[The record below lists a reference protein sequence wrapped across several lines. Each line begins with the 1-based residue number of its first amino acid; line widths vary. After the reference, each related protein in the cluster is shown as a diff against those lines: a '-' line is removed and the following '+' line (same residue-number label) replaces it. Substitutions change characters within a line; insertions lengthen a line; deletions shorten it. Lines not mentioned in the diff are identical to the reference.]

1 MKAMKKSL
9 SIVLALVMVLS
20 VIVVAPVVAD
30 AGSGSWVQMFNVYGT
45 LYDYGDCAYRQ
56 FTLSK
61 KTDVEFVMGSYY
73 SEGYYRF
80 NIENEYGTIV
90 YERSGY
96 IDYYD
101 DDHEYYTTLAA
112 GTYYVN
118 IYNNDDTYDESLV
131 YDFYAYRFN
140 SIPTNPTSLKLN
152 KKKIT
157 LSKNGTYTLKATYKP
172 SEVSSS
178 LKFTTSN
185 KKVASISYSG
195 KYCYVTAKA
204 LGKATITAKMGNK
217 KAKCTVTVNKC
228 WLEIGKGKSKSL
240 TSYVKKVSGY
250 KKAKWSSSKK
260 KFVTVSKKGKI
271 KGKKH
276 GNSKITAKIKG
287 KKYYLTVYSY
297 DKKVIKKK
305 TIANVK
311 DRLYVPSSFKLGTV
325 RYPHFYSCKIYY
337 SAKNLYGSR
346 VYSATTGFYD
356 KGKFYAYDNF

>member
-1 MKAMKKSL
+1 
-9 SIVLALVMVLS
+9 MVLS
-20 VIVVAPVVAD
+20 VFVVAPVVAD
-30 AGSGSWVQMFNVYGT
+30 AGSGKWEQMFNMYGT
-45 LYDYGDCAYRQ
+45 LYDYGDSTYRQ
-56 FTLSK
+56 FTLSS
-61 KTDVEFVMGSYY
+61 KTDVKFVMGYEY
-73 SEGYYRF
+73 SDGYYRF
-80 NIENEYGTIV
+80 TIENEYGSIV
-90 YERSGY
+90 YERSDY
-96 IDYYD
+96 IDYDY
-101 DDHEYYTTLAA
+101 DHEYYTTLPA

-118 IYNNDDTYDESLV
+118 IYNDDSNYENYMK
-131 YDFYAYRFN
+131 YDFYVYRFK
-140 SIPTNPTSLKLN
+140 SIPKNPTSLKLN

-157 LSKNGTYTLKATYKP
+157 LSRYGTYTLKATYKP

-228 WLEIGKGKSKSL
+228 WLEVGKGKSKSL

-287 KKYYLTVYSY
+287 TKYYLTVYSY

-305 TIANVK
+305 TLACIK
-311 DRLYVPSSFKLGTV
+311 ERLYVPSSFKVGTV
-325 RYPHFYSCKIYY
+325 KYPHFYSCKVYY
-337 SAKNLYGSR
+337 SAKTRYGDR

-356 KGKFYAYDNF
+356 KGKFYYYDNF

>member
-1 MKAMKKSL
+1 
-9 SIVLALVMVLS
+9 MVLS
-20 VIVVAPVVAD
+20 VFVVAPVVAD
-30 AGSGSWVQMFNVYGT
+30 AGSGTWVQMFNKYGT
-45 LYDYGDCAYRQ
+45 LYDYNDYAYES

-61 KTDVEFVMGSYY
+61 KTDVAFVMGSYY

-80 NIENEYGTIV
+80 TIENDYGTIV
-90 YERSGY
+90 YERSNY
-96 IDYYD
+96 IDDYED
-101 DDHEYYTTLAA
+101 DQEYYTTLAA

-118 IYNNDDTYDESLV
+118 IYNNDDTNNESLT

-157 LSKNGTYTLKATYKP
+157 LSRNSTYTLKATYKP
-172 SEVSSS
+172 SEVSSK

-195 KYCYVTAKA
+195 NYCHVTAKA
-204 LGKATITAKMGNK
+204 LGTATITAKMGNK

-260 KFVTVSKKGKI
+260 KYVTVSKKGKV

-287 KKYYLTVYSY
+287 KKYTLTVYCY

-305 TIANVK
+305 TLACIK
-311 DRLYVPSSFKLGTV
+311 ERLLVPSSFKVGTV
-325 RYPHFYSCKIYY
+325 KYPHFYSCKVYY
-337 SAKNLYGSR
+337 SAKTRYGDR

-356 KGKFYAYDNF
+356 KGKFYYYDNF